1 MTIDMASVYAAKY
14 RKTPNVLR
22 AAVMGQSPDKGLD
35 SYTAL
40 NALKLVKEADMMAMS
55 GVAQQPTSSPSL
67 VAQNMAPNPMQQGL
81 GAMVP
86 GAMGQAPQGMAPQ
99 QRAPMPQPTMQAA
112 SGGLAGMYTPEEDY
126 AAGGIVAFNGED
138 GSYVG
143 GELTVPPGTEYDPNE
158 TGLYPE
164 ELTGGGT
171 GAQRAQASDN
181 VQETRRMIMG
191 MNDEGM
197 SQAEFNR
204 IRQDSLDFAK
214 RNAGPDIYEPANR
227 RLRER
232 EEARSKNV
240 SQGQGLAL
248 LAAAGA
254 ILEGNTLARGAS
266 KAFPVFAQQM
276 GEVQRADIAEQRSIE
291 NMQFSLADA
300 QRKERMGD
308 IRGAQAAAETARKE
322 KADANRFKLNKAQA
336 LARLDADVYKA
347 VNRPNK
353 NAGAGLK
360 YQEQILQNNVDY
372 FKSTLQ
378 PKQGETPEAFD
389 ARVRKTA
396 SDETARAL
404 KTSFSTGEIGALK
417 AETALE
423 PVKSRENIEAN
434 KALDRHKLMYRKDWR
449 KAVDEAGSEQAAT
462 AKFKA
467 DWIRNNPQ
475 AAEGEAAPAK
485 STASKPAATSKPAA
499 ASKPTT
505 ATKVVSMADI
515 DATVASSGRTKQEVM
530 DALKAKGYTVK

>member
-143 GELTVPPGTEYDPNE
+143 DELTVPPGTEYDPNE

-353 NAGAGLK
+353 NAGAG
-360 YQEQILQNNVDY
+360 
-372 FKSTLQ
+372 
-378 PKQGETPEAFD
+378 PKLAERLADAEEAYALD
-389 ARVRKTA
+389 PSKENKARLTA
-396 SDETARAL
+396 LSSAASKM

-485 STASKPAATSKPAA
+485 STASKPAT